1 MTPKNVS
8 TFISSAALFIFLTH
22 TSPKF
27 VFCWYYFSSKYNVVL
42 SVYTLLLTICII
54 SVLTNSAPN
63 GLPITLHYE
72 CDTDYNE
79 SNSKLVSCRHYDG
92 SGTHTW
98 AKTFTIKWL
107 FMFFYLITR
116 QDSLIP
122 KCDTWGTHRGGRTS
136 RLSHLSTFSSHLT
149 DIIGENLL
157 LSLFNFT
164 FKPKILQSFIFSQL
178 ST

>member
-1 MTPKNVS
+1 M
-8 TFISSAALFIFLTH
+8 FQHLLLQQHYLFFLTH

-79 SNSKLVSCRHYDG
+79 SNSKLVLCRHYDG

-107 FMFFYLITR
+107 FMFF
-116 QDSLIP
+116 
-122 KCDTWGTHRGGRTS
+122 
-136 RLSHLSTFSSHLT
+136 LSHHKTRLIDPKMWYLG
-149 DIIGENLL
+149 DPRWRLY
-157 LSLFNFT
+157 FT
-164 FKPKILQSFIFSQL
+164 FVTFKHLFFPLNWHYWWKLALVTLQLHF
-178 ST
+178 